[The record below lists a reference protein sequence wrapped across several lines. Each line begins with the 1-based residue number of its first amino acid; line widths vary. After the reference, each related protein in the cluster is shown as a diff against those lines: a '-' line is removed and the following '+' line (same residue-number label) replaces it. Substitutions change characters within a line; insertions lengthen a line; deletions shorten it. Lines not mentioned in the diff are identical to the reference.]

1 MKSQFKRHIQ
11 SLNSV
16 FEFATSFI
24 QEHQLDNE
32 TAFTL
37 GLILEEIFTN
47 ILKYNK
53 EGKSDIGIELLLDDN
68 TLLIHI
74 IDECAHPFDVS
85 ATNKYDTSAS
95 LENRPI
101 GKLGLHLVKT
111 LADHISYDY
120 QTGYSKLTIKKRLRE
135 LHV

>member
-1 MKSQFKRHIQ
+1 MKSQFKRNTE

-16 FEFATSFI
+16 FDFATSFI

-37 GLILEEIFTN
+37 ELILEEIFTN

-53 EGKSDIGIELLLDDN
+53 EGKSDIGIELLLDDK
-68 TLLIHI
+68 TLLMHI
-74 IDECAHPFDVS
+74 IDECAYPFDVS
-85 ATNKYDTSAS
+85 ATKKYDTSAS
-95 LENRPI
+95 LANRPI

-111 LADHISYDY
+111 LTDQISYDY
-120 QTGYSKLTIKKRLRE
+120 QAGYSKLTIKKRLKE